1 MNQILNKPAVTDK
14 RVIQYIDNSSIK
26 PIKPSS
32 MEQFEK
38 RFIIECLSRV
48 ENPFVMITVADV
60 AKDLHCNQNTANE
73 IFRRKDFPAI
83 CIGKGKKV
91 MYMSYIAWKITRKE

>member
-1 MNQILNKPAVTDK
+1 MNQILNSPMITDNRISK
-14 RVIQYIDNSSIK
+14 YVNNSSIK
-26 PIKPSS
+26 PIKPTN
-32 MEQFEK
+32 MEQFEE
-38 RFIIECLSRV
+38 RFIRECLTKI
-48 ENPFVMITVADV
+48 EDPFVMLTVADV

-91 MYMSYIAWKITRKE
+91 MYMSYIYWKITRKE